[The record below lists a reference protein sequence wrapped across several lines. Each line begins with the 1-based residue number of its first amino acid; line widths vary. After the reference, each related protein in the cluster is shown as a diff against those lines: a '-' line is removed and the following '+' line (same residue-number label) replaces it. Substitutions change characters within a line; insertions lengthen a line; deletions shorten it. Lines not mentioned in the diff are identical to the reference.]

1 MGESP
6 HRAGYEGV
14 SHNNIMSIT
23 IIREHGLMSGVS
35 RGSPT
40 GFRRALKTTSQDGS
54 SISWVMLFILY

>member
-1 MGESP
+1 MRGGRLSP
-6 HRAGYEGV
+6 HRAGYDGV
-14 SHNNIMSIT
+14 SHNNN
-23 IIREHGLMSGVS
+23 RGHGLTFGGS